1 MLEETFDENEI
12 IAECQEFLTKS
23 NTRYSADI
31 VKQINDLECFNGHFW
46 DDKLIKRYGRGR
58 KKFNLHFSDW
68 SVLANAIVSPYSNS
82 PWHIQLNDT
91 RDQFEQVQELINQ
104 LEGEEEIKFE
114 LKKAL
119 NRAVVCGSGYV
130 VVTTD
135 LDEVTGQPK
144 IVAEFVQRQG
154 SVALDPMCD
163 KIDGSDAEEG
173 AIVNYISCGK
183 AKRLYG
189 DDIVPYDYPNAMPK
203 LNFTGLEQWPVLAD
217 KVQVVSYYKKNNS
230 GNVDYY
236 KICGNKVLEHFELPI
251 KYIPIIRFSGYEKYN
266 SDGIRYGGIVDKTW
280 NLQLGL
286 NIAYSTLMERA
297 NRSIKA
303 NIIMSTE
310 AGKNLN
316 EYYQKK
322 EDEDGSVIMFN
333 EGATPPQ
340 VITEQFQT
348 GDLTQVIENTR
359 TLIADVIGIPLAGVL
374 GNEDKT
380 ATEILIQQNNKES
393 NVSMFYDNAFK
404 ATKTFGKI
412 VIELI
417 TGGMELAFSL
427 QNGPDVITNN
437 LKHRQELNAIAQL
450 MPPEMQPLVALH
462 MCNTVDS
469 AFIDGVKS
477 DIIANLNTQ
486 MKLVSEQPSD
496 PVAIH
501 ELNQMQV
508 TLDQTMQTL
517 EMLQQQN
524 EQLKQENAQMSLA
537 LTNQK
542 EKLDLEFLKHN
553 DQYGLDLAKLE
564 LEAEKQDTDIAI
576 DTTMKQA
583 QLAKDV
589 LDLENKKLDIVQGFA
604 NRNKGAK

>member
-1 MLEETFDENEI
+1 MLDDTFDEYDI
-12 IAECQEFLTKS
+12 IAACQSFLTKS
-23 NTRYSADI
+23 STRYSADI
-31 VKQINDLECFNGHFW
+31 VKQISDLETFNGSFW
-46 DDKLIKRYGRGR
+46 TPDVIKKYRRTN
-58 KKFNLHFSDW
+58 KSKFNLHFSDW

-82 PWHIQLNDT
+82 PWHIQLNNTMGQLED
-91 RDQFEQVQELINQ
+91 VQQMIND

-119 NRAVVCGSGYV
+119 TRAVVSGAGYI
-130 VVTTD
+130 VVTTE
-135 LDEVTGQPK
+135 LDEITGQPK

-154 SVALDPMCD
+154 SIALDPMCD

-173 AIVNYISCGK
+173 AIVNYISCNK

-189 DDIVPYDYPNAMPK
+189 EDIVPYDYPNAMPR
-203 LNFTGLEQWPVLAD
+203 LNFTGLEQWPVLSD
-217 KVQVVSYYKKNNS
+217 KVQIVSYYKKNDY
-230 GNVDYY
+230 GTVDYY
-236 KICGNKVLEHFELPI
+236 KICGNHVIEHIELPI
-251 KYIPIIRFSGYEKYN
+251 KYIPIIRFAGYEKYD

-303 NIIMSTE
+303 NLIMSTK
-310 AGKNLN
+310 AGQNLD
-316 EYYQKK
+316 EYYKKK

-393 NVSMFYDNAFK
+393 NVALFYDNAYK
-404 ATKTFGKI
+404 ATRTFGKI

-417 TGGMELAFSL
+417 TGGMEIPFSL

-437 LKHRQELNAIAQL
+437 LKHRQELTAIAQL

-462 MCNTVDS
+462 MCKTVDS
-469 AFIDGVKS
+469 NFIEGVKN
-477 DIIANLNTQ
+477 DLIANLSTQ
-486 MKLVSEQPSD
+486 MKIVSEQPSD

-501 ELNQMQV
+501 QLNQMQEM
-508 TLDQTMQTL
+508 LDNTMATL
-517 EMLQQQN
+517 EQMQQENQ
-524 EQLKQENAQMSLA
+524 QLKQQNAQMSLA
-537 LTNQK
+537 ITNQK
-542 EKLDLEFLKHN
+542 EKLDLELLKHN
-553 DQYGLDLAKLE
+553 DQYGIDLARLQ
-564 LEAEKQDTDIAI
+564 LDADKQDTDIALETI
-576 DTTMKQA
+576 DKQSK
-583 QLAKDV
+583 LAKDV
-589 LDLENKKLDIVQGFA
+589 LDMENKKLDIIQGLTE
-604 NRNKGAK
+604 GV

>member
-1 MLEETFDENEI
+1 MLEQTFDENEI
-12 IAECQEFLTKS
+12 INSCQEFLTKS
-23 NTRYSADI
+23 STRYSADI
-31 VKQINDLECFNGHFW
+31 LKQVSDLECFNGNFW
-46 DDKLIKRYGRGR
+46 TDDVIKKYKRTN
-58 KKFNLHFSDW
+58 KTKFNLHFSDW
-68 SVLANAIVSPYSNS
+68 SVLCNAIVSPYSNS
-82 PWHIQLNDT
+82 PWHIELND
-91 RDQFEQVQELINQ
+91 RLNELEDLQTYIND
-104 LEGEEEIKFE
+104 LEGQEEIKFE

-119 NRAVVCGSGYV
+119 TRAVVCGAGYV
-130 VVTTD
+130 VVTTE
-135 LDEVTGQPK
+135 LDETTGEPK

-154 SVALDPMCD
+154 SVAIDPMCD
-163 KIDGSDAEEG
+163 KLDGSDAEEG
-173 AIVNYISCGK
+173 AIVNYIGCNK

-189 DDIVPYDYPNAMPK
+189 SDVIPYDYPNALPK
-203 LNFTGLEQWPVLAD
+203 LNFTGIEQWPVLAD
-217 KVQVVSYYKKNNS
+217 KIQVVSYYRKNES
-230 GNVDYY
+230 GFVEYY
-236 KICGNKVLEHFELPI
+236 KICGNKVIEKFELPI
-251 KYIPIIRFSGYEKYN
+251 KFIPIIRFAGYEKYET
-266 SDGIRYGGIVDKTW
+266 DGIKYAGIVDKTW

-303 NIIMSTE
+303 NIIMSTK
-310 AGKNLN
+310 AGQNLDQ
-316 EYYQKK
+316 YYKKK

-340 VITEQFQT
+340 VINEQFQT
-348 GDLTQVIENTR
+348 ADLTQVIENTR

-404 ATKTFGKI
+404 ATRTFGKI
-412 VIELI
+412 IIEML
-417 TGGMELAFSL
+417 TGGSDIAFAL
-427 QNGPDVITNN
+427 ENGPDVITNN

-469 AFIDGVKS
+469 NFIEGVKN
-477 DIIANLNTQ
+477 DLIANLSTQ

-501 ELNQMQV
+501 QLNQMQA

-517 EMLQQQN
+517 ELMQQENQ
-524 EQLKQENAQMSLA
+524 QLKQQNAQLSLA
-537 LTNQK
+537 VSNAK
-542 EKLDLEFLKHN
+542 ERLDLDLLKHN
-553 DQYGLDLAKLE
+553 DQYNLDLARLQ

-576 DTTMKQA
+576 DTIKA
-583 QLAKDV
+583 QTDLAGKVLEAEKEKMELVKDA
-589 LDLENKKLDIVQGFA
+589 LE
-604 NRNKGAK
+604 

>member
-1 MLEETFDENEI
+1 MLDTTFDENEI

-23 NTRYSADI
+23 STRYSGET

-46 DDKLIKRYGRGR
+46 DEPLIKKYGRGR

-68 SVLANAIVSPYSNS
+68 SVLCNAIVSPYSNS

-91 RDQFEQVQELINQ
+91 REQYEQIQDLINQ

-119 NRAVVCGSGYV
+119 TRAVVCGAGYV

-163 KIDGSDAEEG
+163 KLDASDAEQG
-173 AIVNYISCGK
+173 AIVNYISCNK

-189 DDIVPYDYPNAMPK
+189 SDVLPYDYPNAMPK
-203 LNFTGLEQWPVLAD
+203 LNFSGLEQWPVLSD
-217 KVQVVSYYKKNNS
+217 KVQVVSYYKKNEV

-251 KYIPIIRFSGYEKYN
+251 KYIPIIRFAGYEKYN
-266 SDGIRYGGIVDKTW
+266 SDGIKYSGIVDKTW

-303 NIIMSTE
+303 NIIMSTK
-310 AGKNLN
+310 AGQNL
-316 EYYQKK
+316 EPYYQKK
-322 EDEDGSVIMFN
+322 EDEDGSVIMYN
-333 EGATPPQ
+333 QGADVPQ

-417 TGGMELAFSL
+417 TGGMELGFSL

-469 AFIDGVKS
+469 NFIEGVKN
-477 DIIANLNTQ
+477 DLIANLSTQ

-501 ELNQMQV
+501 QLNQMQEM
-508 TLDQTMQTL
+508 LDNTMLTL
-517 EMLQQQN
+517 EQIQQENQ
-524 EQLKQENAQMSLA
+524 QLKQENAQMSLA

-542 EKLDLEFLKHN
+542 EKLDLELLKHN
-553 DQYGLDLAKLE
+553 DQYGIDLARLE
-564 LEAEKQDTDIAI
+564 LDAEKQDTDIAI

-589 LDLENKKLDIVQGFA
+589 MELENKKLDIVQNLA
-604 NRNKGAK
+604 KGDK

>member
-1 MLEETFDENEI
+1 MLETTFDENEI
-12 IAECQEFLTKS
+12 ISSCQDFLTKS
-23 NTRYSADI
+23 STRYSGDI
-31 VKQINDLECFNGHFW
+31 VKQISDLECYNGNFW
-46 DDKLIKRYGRGR
+46 TDEVVKKYRRTSKR
-58 KKFNLHFSDW
+58 KFNLHFSDW

-91 RDQFEQVQELINQ
+91 REELAEIQEMINN

-119 NRAVVCGSGYV
+119 TRAIISGAGYL
-130 VVTTD
+130 VVTTT

-144 IVAEFVQRQG
+144 ITAEFVQRQG

-173 AIVNYISCGK
+173 AIVNYISCNK

-189 DDIVPYDYPNAMPK
+189 EDVLPFEYPKAMPK
-203 LNFTGLEQWPVLAD
+203 LNFSGLEQWPVLAD
-217 KVQVVSYYKKNNS
+217 KVQVVSYYKKNDR
-230 GNVDYY
+230 GTVDYY
-236 KICGNKVLEHFELPI
+236 KICGNKVIEYFELPI
-251 KYIPIIRFSGYEKYN
+251 KYIPIIRFAGYEKY
-266 SDGIRYGGIVDKTW
+266 STDGIHYSGIVDKTW

-303 NIIMSTE
+303 NIIMSTK
-310 AGKNLN
+310 AGQNLD
-316 EYYQKK
+316 EYYKKK
-322 EDEDGSVIMFN
+322 EDEDGSVIMYN

-340 VITEQFQT
+340 VIAEQFQT

-404 ATKTFGKI
+404 ATRTFGKI
-412 VIELI
+412 IIELI
-417 TGGMELAFSL
+417 TAGIDLGFSL
-427 QNGPDVITNN
+427 QNGPDVITSN

-462 MCNTVDS
+462 MCKTVDS
-469 AFIDGVKS
+469 NFIDSVK
-477 DIIANLNTQ
+477 DDLIANLSTQ

-501 ELNQMQV
+501 QLRQMQEM
-508 TLDQTMQTL
+508 LDNTMTTL
-517 EMLQQQN
+517 EQLQQENQ
-524 EQLKQENAQMSLA
+524 QLKQQNAQMSLA
-537 LTNQK
+537 VTNQK
-542 EKLDLEFLKHN
+542 ERLDLDLLKHN
-553 DQYGLDLAKLE
+553 DQYNIDLAKLQ
-564 LEAEKQDTDIAI
+564 LEAEKQDTELAI
-576 DTTMKQA
+576 DTIDKQSK
-583 QLAKDV
+583 LAKDV
-589 LDLENKKLDIVQGFA
+589 LDVENKKLDIIQNFAQGV
-604 NRNKGAK
+604 